1 MKSQRVSTRETSR
14 FSRLKPR
21 KSLPQ
26 SIADIVA
33 QAIAARTLDPGTRIV
48 ETSLAAELGVSR
60 VPVREALKILHTQGI
75 IDGGG
80 HRGYRIAAFSETTVH
95 SVQEARIEIERL
107 FLREAVT
114 CWRAGTPDPAALDAG
129 IEVMR
134 RAALAGELSE
144 MLRADV
150 AFHTIICEAAQNPIL
165 SMLWMAIARHV
176 LIILNLA
183 RFRDT
188 DLWVVVRRHEALR
201 DQIHRLIAQPDAGDV
216 HAILQAHFL
225 AKRPGRHSAT
235 VAPVSR
241 RANRRP
247 PLGTSQS

>member
-1 MKSQRVSTRETSR
+1 MKCSSVSTREEAR
-14 FSRLKPR
+14 FSKINRR
-21 KSLPQ
+21 NSLPD
-26 SIADIVA
+26 SIADIIA
-33 QAIAARTLDPGTRIV
+33 QAIAARTLSPGTRIV

-75 IDGGG
+75 IDGGS
-80 HRGYRIAAFSETTVH
+80 HRGYRVAAFSETTVH

-107 FLREAVT
+107 FLREAIT
-114 CWRAGTPDPAALDAG
+114 SWRTGTADPTALDAP

-150 AFHTIICEAAQNPIL
+150 AFHTVICEAAQNPIL

-176 LIILNLA
+176 LTILNLA

-201 DQIHRLIAQPDAGDV
+201 DQIRRLIARPDGGDL

-225 AKRPGRHSAT
+225 AQRPGRPSNT
-235 VAPVSR
+235 VAPVNRRASR
-241 RANRRP
+241 RQPSGMSR
-247 PLGTSQS
+247 S